1 MSTLDNR
8 YEAVVPDTLDLAQR
22 AGGDGGEA
30 RGKDLWP
37 GIHLSAEGEHL
48 GRYLAA
54 PGHPGLGQHGVGRW
68 GAVRGQQ
75 GVSPVPAGLLQ
86 GGQGASEDGGA
97 LCGTAADLRMQ
108 SHV

>member
-48 GRYLAA
+48 GRHLRA
-54 PGHPGLGQHGVGRW
+54 PGRAGPGRDGVGRW
-68 GAVRGQQ
+68 EAVHGQ
-75 GVSPVPAGLLQ
+75 
-86 GGQGASEDGGA
+86 
-97 LCGTAADLRMQ
+97 
-108 SHV
+108 